1 MPDEIVAPVEK
12 GHIIGKVK
20 VYLDGVFFHEE
31 NIVSKESIAKLGYL
45 EKMIKKQI
53 INFEISIYEY
63 INFSLRA
70 FFICHQ

>member
-45 EKMIKKQI
+45 EKMIKKT
-53 INFEISIYEY
+53 NNKF
-63 INFSLRA
+63 
-70 FFICHQ
+70 